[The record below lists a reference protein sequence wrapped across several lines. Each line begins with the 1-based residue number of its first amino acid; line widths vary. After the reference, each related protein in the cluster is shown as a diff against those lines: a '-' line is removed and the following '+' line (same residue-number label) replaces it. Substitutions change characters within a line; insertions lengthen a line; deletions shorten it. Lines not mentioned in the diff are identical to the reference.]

1 MRRQPK
7 RWKHLVRVAR
17 STALLQAHWE
27 AEKQHFYGLLCRQ
40 LQAAGASCSEAPVP
54 SQGHEA
60 CGMCGKLFAD
70 LRAWSHHAFKVHS
83 RVREERLLV
92 NGKQCPVCLKHYAST
107 EKLCNHVRYSLPCKA
122 ALLSSGNR
130 CEPQPGVGSRR
141 FDDGTS
147 TQLPA
152 VQAEGPRARW
162 TQGAETPEK
171 HRPDDSVLCALEDL
185 FSHAD
190 SSCCAFEQLVQSYR
204 QAFQSVCLQTSRLV
218 ATAREWHRS
227 LNEQLEADED
237 VDVRWAAWHS
247 TIADRLLE
255 VDWPAWIAPGA
266 DLPMPATSTF
276 RDAITVLSWLSFELV
291 CVPDVPVIEHVALCL
306 GVCRND
312 ASVHIAHSDAIA
324 SWF

>member
-1 MRRQPK
+1 
-7 RWKHLVRVAR
+7 
-17 STALLQAHWE
+17 
-27 AEKQHFYGLLCRQ
+27 
-40 LQAAGASCSEAPVP
+40 
-54 SQGHEA
+54 
-60 CGMCGKLFAD
+60 MCGKLFAD

-237 VDVRWAAWHS
+237 VDVRRAAWHS